1 METINQSINSM
12 QRPNEKQQRLS
23 SWAANYNIGQGK
35 PMIGHGCDEN
45 LCSSPSSYHHRHHYY
60 QDI

>member
-1 METINQSINSM
+1 ML
-12 QRPNEKQQRLS
+12 RPNEKQQRLS

-45 LCSSPSSYHHRHHYY
+45 LCSSPSSNHHRHRYY